1 MYKLLFICGIIIGVV
16 LKTKDIWNI
25 VDSGMVLLGLSNLY
39 AMYKLRKDFNAELEK
54 FYSDI
59 L

>member
-1 MYKLLFICGIIIGVV
+1 MWNNNRVV